1 MWGSGG
7 LVMMMM
13 GRVVVVVVV
22 AVFGPFS
29 FWGFLGLELDGCLAG
44 LMWLF
49 PCFSL
54 LSICGFG
61 S

>member
-13 GRVVVVVVV
+13 GRVVVVL
-22 AVFGPFS
+22 FGPFS
-29 FWGFLGLELDGCLAG
+29 FWFFLGLELDGCLAG
-44 LMWLF
+44 LMLLF

-54 LSICGFG
+54 PSICGFG
-61 S
+61 SYL

>member
-1 MWGSGG
+1 MLGSGG

-13 GRVVVVVVV
+13 GRVVVV
-22 AVFGPFS
+22 AVFGAFS
-29 FWGFLGLELDGCLAG
+29 FWFFLGLELDGCLAG

-54 LSICGFG
+54 LSICGVW
-61 S
+61 

>member
-1 MWGSGG
+1 MYGSGG

-13 GRVVVVVVV
+13 GRVVVVVV

-29 FWGFLGLELDGCLAG
+29 FWFFLGLELDGCLAG
-44 LMWLF
+44 LIWLF

-54 LSICGFG
+54 LFTCGVW
-61 S
+61 